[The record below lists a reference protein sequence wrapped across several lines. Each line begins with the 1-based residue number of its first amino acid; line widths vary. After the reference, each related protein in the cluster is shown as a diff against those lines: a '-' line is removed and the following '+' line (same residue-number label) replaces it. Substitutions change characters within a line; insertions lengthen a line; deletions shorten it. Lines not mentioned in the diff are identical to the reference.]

1 MWTRLRCRARQS
13 CDQGSRAPQLRG
25 PTRSFLPRVLWGER
39 CATSSSAVLVTTI
52 GDGDPGCH
60 TTLILATEVKMTRH
74 LYDRLLGEAIH
85 LIVLPGVFSYL
96 GVTTIRLARL
106 LTRCNHS
113 DLRTDATET

>member
-60 TTLILATEVKMTRH
+60 PTLILAPEVKMNRN

-85 LIVLPGVFSYL
+85 LIVIPGVFSDL
-96 GVTTIRLARL
+96 EVTPIRSEEN
-106 LTRCNHS
+106 TS
-113 DLRTDATET
+113 DLQLLMLISYAVF